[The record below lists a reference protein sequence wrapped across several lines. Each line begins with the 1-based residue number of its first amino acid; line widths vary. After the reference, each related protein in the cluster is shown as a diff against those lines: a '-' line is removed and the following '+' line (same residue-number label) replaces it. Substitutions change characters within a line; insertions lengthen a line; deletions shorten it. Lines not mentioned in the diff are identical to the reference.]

1 MIENSSGRIRAGM
14 GRAGFG
20 GGFEAGRD
28 AAAEAMAGLGGV
40 DPALVLVFAT
50 PRFDLQALLA
60 GVRSVTGSAL
70 LVGGTGSGEIIGGH
84 YLGFGGGVGV
94 LALSAGPY
102 RFAAASCG
110 DLTADGLDAAGR
122 ALARAARDGAGPS
135 PYAAALLIT
144 DSLLGDLQQ
153 FVQGVYRVTGAK
165 VPLVG
170 GAAGDEQ
177 KFIQSSVFH
186 DDRVLA
192 KGAII
197 LWIAS
202 ERPLRVI
209 TRHGWQPLGAP
220 LLVTR
225 AEGTQILE
233 LGGRPAA
240 AAYEEELGL
249 TEPLAMESFWPT
261 SILHPFG
268 LTQPDGTHVIRV
280 ARSKVGPGTLN
291 IQGCVPAVGSVV
303 QVMSGSPD
311 TLLHIVDEVVASALE
326 GQPAAA
332 VLLTFSCAAR
342 AMILG
347 DRAPEEASRL
357 QEAAGAVPT
366 FGFYCCAEFARTS
379 GVLATHNATLT
390 AIAL

>member
-1 MIENSSGRIRAGM
+1 MTEGSPPRIRVGTGHAGLGEAFGA
-14 GRAGFG
+14 GRA
-20 GGFEAGRD
+20 
-28 AAAEAMAGLGGV
+28 AAAEAMAGLGGAE
-40 DPALVLVFAT
+40 PALVMVFAT

-70 LVGGTGSGEIIGGH
+70 LVGSTGSGELVTGR
-84 YLGFGGGVGV
+84 YLGFGGGVGI

-102 RFAAASCG
+102 RFAAASAG
-110 DLTADGLDAAGR
+110 DLQAEDLDAAGR
-122 ALARAARDGAGPS
+122 RLARAARDGAGPS
-135 PYAAALLIT
+135 AHAAAMLIT

-165 VPLVG
+165 VALVG

-177 KFIQSSVFH
+177 RFVESSVFH
-186 DDRVLA
+186 DDRVLHM
-192 KGAII
+192 GALI

-209 TRHGWQPLGAP
+209 TGHGWSPVSAP

-225 AEGTQILE
+225 AEGTRIME

-240 AAYEEELGL
+240 EAYEAELGL
-249 TEPLAMESFWPT
+249 TEPLAKEAFWPT

-268 LTQPDGTHVIRV
+268 LTQPDGTQVIRV
-280 ARSKVGPGTLN
+280 ARSKDAQGTLT

-303 QVMSGSPD
+303 QVMGGSRD
-311 TLLHIVDEVVASALE
+311 SLLDVVEGVVAAALA
-326 GQPAAA
+326 GQPEPS

-347 DRAPEEASRL
+347 DRAAEEAIRL
-357 QEAAGAVPT
+357 QQAAGAVPT
-366 FGFYCCAEFARTS
+366 FGFHCCAEFARTS